1 MKPIEVAQVRL
12 SSATDK
18 ISQESQVEPQVTKIT
33 RKVITTTQPVTQTY
47 ITKKVITTTTRPSK
61 PNVIQNTRYNNT
73 SSSTSS
79 KPNTSNYSR
88 PVVQNTSSYNR
99 NVVNNNNNRSSNMNN
114 QVLRNYQRPVNQ
126 NNQNIPRLQ
135 NSQSYGGNRNQP
147 KRPEVSTSNY
157 KPRVMSPN
165 PSSAKIKTINRG
177 KPIEN
182 VQITHII
189 YSTKPLE
196 FHIIEALNEDNL
208 NSKPIEISQDKR
220 NNLQKSGK
228 IEVTCSCDNINL
240 KKSKPVDLV
249 GKYTHYQHA
258 QGIGMTDKKENINP
272 QFYSSEIK
280 SLDPLIFNKGEPQ
293 IQILEFRSDGK
304 NYNTTRTITKTI
316 VKPVVNYNNNRGSN
330 IKSYANTNQ
339 LKNNSSAAKRGVASA
354 TKTTTSSSTAN
365 YRGKSGN
372 DGGIVKET
380 TTQVKMG
387 SRSQFNN
394 QSKPIVTTTVDRKSY
409 NQSNFSKK

>member
-1 MKPIEVAQVRL
+1 MKPSEVAQVRL

-18 ISQESQVEPQVTKIT
+18 ISKESQVEPQVTKIT

-47 ITKKVITTTTRPSK
+47 ITKKVITTTTRSSK
-61 PNVIQNTRYNNT
+61 PNVIQNTRYN
-73 SSSTSS
+73 
-79 KPNTSNYSR
+79 NTSNYSR

-280 SLDPLIFNKGEPQ
+280 SLDPLIFNKAEPQ

-316 VKPVVNYNNNRGSN
+316 VKPVVNYSTNRGSN